1 MAAPPLIDGG
11 AVIALC
17 VPGVA
22 RAYSPW
28 FGHDRQ
34 SPGHWLEPPVLGQPR
49 AAEAAVRYP
58 EVPGAGG
65 GDPVGEADAALA
77 PPRTRA
83 AAS

>member
-1 MAAPPLIDGG
+1 MAAPPLIGGG
-11 AVIALC
+11 AVI
-17 VPGVA
+17 VFFEPVVA
-22 RAYSPW
+22 PAYSPW

-34 SPGHWLEPPVLGQPR
+34 SPGHWLEPPVLGHPP

-65 GDPVGEADAALA
+65 GDPVGEADEALA
-77 PPRTRA
+77 PPRTSA